1 MVAHELIRFQAPVLP
16 SLREVEPW
24 FAEAERLRWFSNGG
38 PCVARLERA
47 CADHLGLEHPGVAV
61 NNATS
66 GLMVALR
73 ACLGTPQ
80 GERRLVAVPSFTFV
94 ASVNAVVWAGFEPV
108 FIDIDP
114 YDWQPSEES
123 LARLRSLR
131 GSLAGVLQCS
141 TFGTAPS
148 RARRSSLAAAAR
160 DLGVPVVVDSAA
172 GFGAVDEDGRPLGDQ
187 GDAEVFSFH
196 ATKPFAIGEGGLVT
210 SRSAAVLD
218 ALAELINFG
227 FDQTRSVTGHLGIN
241 GKMPEL
247 TAAVGLAVLDR
258 FDDVLA
264 RRRAAAAWLRDELEP
279 TGVAFQAGT
288 AGSTFQFV
296 PVALPTPASRSR
308 LLQKAHDARI
318 EVRAYFDPP
327 MHQLPALASA
337 RRVGDLPVTESLSQR
352 IVGLPMA
359 NDISASSLTRIRDLV
374 RSAVA
379 PAVRGAGRSTAPA
392 APAAATSPPAT
403 PLPSPATVLPTRA
416 AGVPAPRRAALAQ
429 GPADRPG
436 PGPRPRS
443 RPSP

>member
-1 MVAHELIRFQAPVLP
+1 VVAHELIRFQSPTLP

-47 CADHLGLEHPGVAV
+47 CADRLGLEHPGVAV

-80 GERRLVAVPSFTFV
+80 ADRRLVAVPSFTFI
-94 ASVNAVVWAGFEPV
+94 ASVNAVIWAGFEPV
-108 FIDIDP
+108 FIDVDP
-114 YDWQPSEES
+114 DDWQPSEAS
-123 LARLRSLR
+123 LARLRGMR

-148 RARRSSLAAAAR
+148 RARRTSLAAAAA

-172 GFGAVDEDGRPLGDQ
+172 GFGAVDEDGCTLGDQ

-196 ATKPFAIGEGGLVT
+196 ATKPFAVGEGGLVT
-210 SRSAAVLD
+210 SRSAAVID
-218 ALAELINFG
+218 SLAELINFG
-227 FDQTRSVTGHLGIN
+227 FDHTRSVTGHLGIN
-241 GKMPEL
+241 AKMPEL

-264 RRRAAAAWLRDELEP
+264 ARRAAAGWLRDELEP
-279 TGVAFQAGT
+279 AGVAFQAGS

-296 PVALPTPASRSR
+296 PVALPTAESRNL

-318 EVRAYFDPP
+318 ELRAYFDPP
-327 MHQLPALASA
+327 MHRLPALTSV
-337 RRVGDLPVTESLSQR
+337 RRAGDLPVTESLSQR

-359 NDISASSLTRIRDLV
+359 NDISAGSLERIRDLV
-374 RSAVA
+374 LRIVA
-379 PAVRGAGRSTAPA
+379 TAPRRERHTASPAPSSLTSDGVPRPRRRTLVDHPVDHPA
-392 APAAATSPPAT
+392 APS
-403 PLPSPATVLPTRA
+403 R
-416 AGVPAPRRAALAQ
+416 PAP
-429 GPADRPG
+429 
-436 PGPRPRS
+436 
-443 RPSP
+443 

>member
-1 MVAHELIRFQAPVLP
+1 MVAHELIRFQAPELP
-16 SLREVEPW
+16 GLREVEPW

-47 CADHLGLEHPGVAV
+47 CADRLGLEHPGVAV

-108 FIDIDP
+108 FVDIDP
-114 YDWQPSEES
+114 DDWQPSRES
-123 LARLRSLR
+123 LARLRGLR
-131 GSLAGVLQCS
+131 GALAGVLQCS

-148 RARRSSLAAAAR
+148 RARRTSLAAAAL

-218 ALAELINFG
+218 ALGELINFG

-258 FDDVLA
+258 FDEVLA
-264 RRRAAAAWLRDELEP
+264 HRRAAAAWLRAELEP
-279 TGVAFQAGT
+279 TGVAFQAGS

-296 PVALPTPASRSR
+296 PAALPTPETRNH
-308 LLQKAHDARI
+308 LMQKAHDARI

-327 MHQLPALASA
+327 MHQLPALAST

-359 NDISASSLTRIRDLV
+359 NDISANALERIRDLV
-374 RSAVA
+374 RSAVTTA
-379 PAVRGAGRSTAPA
+379 PRGAGSRVRPRPATTPAVVDGIPHPRETLADSVAERTGSAAVTAP
-392 APAAATSPPAT
+392 
-403 PLPSPATVLPTRA
+403 RA
-416 AGVPAPRRAALAQ
+416 VP
-429 GPADRPG
+429 
-436 PGPRPRS
+436 
-443 RPSP
+443 

>member
-47 CADHLGLEHPGVAV
+47 CADHLGLDLPGVAV
-61 NNATS
+61 TNATS

-73 ACLGTPQ
+73 ACLGTPR
-80 GERRLVAVPSFTFV
+80 GTRRLVAVPSFTFV
-94 ASVNAVVWAGFEPV
+94 ASVNAVIWAGFEPV
-108 FIDIDP
+108 FVDIDP

-123 LARLRSLR
+123 LARLRGLR

-148 RARRSSLAAAAR
+148 RARRASLAAALL

-210 SRSAAVLD
+210 SRSAEVLE
-218 ALAELINFG
+218 ATAELINFG

-264 RRRAAAAWLRDELEP
+264 RRRAAAGWLRDELEP
-279 TGVAFQAGT
+279 TGVAFQAGS

-296 PVALPTPASRSR
+296 PVALPTAAARNL

-327 MHQLPALASA
+327 MHLLPALTSA

-359 NDISASSLTRIRDLV
+359 NDISADSLERIRDLV
-374 RSAVA
+374 LRVVA
-379 PAVRGAGRSTAPA
+379 TTPRRLPQPMREPA
-392 APAAATSPPAT
+392 AFGAPG
-403 PLPSPATVLPTRA
+403 
-416 AGVPAPRRAALAQ
+416 GVPHPREVIAGSA
-429 GPADRPG
+429 ADRPG
-436 PGPRPRS
+436 AAPVTAPGPTQ
-443 RPSP
+443 

>member
-1 MVAHELIRFQAPVLP
+1 MVAHELIRFQAPMLP
-16 SLREVEPW
+16 SLGEVEPW

-73 ACLGTPQ
+73 ACLGTPH
-80 GERRLVAVPSFTFV
+80 GARLVAVPSFTFV

-114 YDWQPSEES
+114 HDWLPSEAS
-123 LARLRSLR
+123 LARLRDLG

-148 RARRSSLAAAAR
+148 RARRASLAAVAR

-172 GFGAVDEDGRPLGDQ
+172 GFGAVDEDGRQLGDQ

-210 SRSAAVLD
+210 ARSAAVLD
-218 ALAELINFG
+218 ALSELINFG

-247 TAAVGLAVLDR
+247 TGAVGLAVLDR

-264 RRRAAAAWLRDELEP
+264 HRRAAAAWLRDELQSS
-279 TGVAFQAGT
+279 GIAFQAGS

-296 PVALPTPASRSR
+296 PIALPTHAMRNR
-308 LLQKAHDARI
+308 LLQKASDSRI

-327 MHQLPALASA
+327 MHQLPALS
-337 RRVGDLPVTESLSQR
+337 RFRQVGGLAVTESLAER
-352 IVGLPMA
+352 IIGLPMA
-359 NDISASSLTRIRDLV
+359 NDLTAPALERIRDLV
-374 RSAVA
+374 LSVSRTPPRGPVSRPVA
-379 PAVRGAGRSTAPA
+379 DP
-392 APAAATSPPAT
+392 ATSAGH
-403 PLPSPATVLPTRA
+403 A
-416 AGVPAPRRAALAQ
+416 AGIPAPRASVPAVHTAAH
-429 GPADRPG
+429 PAAGQVVRTPTAL
-436 PGPRPRS
+436 
-443 RPSP
+443 

>member
-1 MVAHELIRFQAPVLP
+1 MDAHELIRFQAPSLP

-24 FAEAERLRWFSNGG
+24 FAESERMRWFSNGG

-47 CADHLGLEHPGVAV
+47 CADRLGLEHPGVAV

-73 ACLGTPQ
+73 ACLGSPE

-114 YDWQPSEES
+114 DDWQPSEES
-123 LARLRSLR
+123 LARLRELR

-148 RARRSSLAAAAR
+148 QARRASLAAVAR

-172 GFGAVDEDGRPLGDQ
+172 GFGAVDDDGRLLGDQ
-187 GDAEVFSFH
+187 GDIEVFSFH

-210 SRSAAVLD
+210 SRSADVLEAVGQ
-218 ALAELINFG
+218 LINFG
-227 FDQTRSVTGHLGIN
+227 FDPNRSVTGHLGIN

-264 RRRAAAAWLRDELEP
+264 HRRAAAAWLRDELES
-279 TGVAFQAGT
+279 TGVAFQAGS
-288 AGSTFQFV
+288 AGSTFQFM
-296 PVALPTPASRSR
+296 PVALPTAAARDL
-308 LLQKAHDARI
+308 LLQRAHDARI
-318 EVRAYFDPP
+318 EVRAYFEPP
-327 MHQLPALASA
+327 MHKLPALASS
-337 RRVGDLPVTESLSQR
+337 RRAGALPVTESLSQR
-352 IVGLPMA
+352 IIGLPMA
-359 NDISASSLTRIRDLV
+359 NDIGASSLERIRDLV
-374 RSAVA
+374 RATVTPVARGAERRTARAALAVA
-379 PAVRGAGRSTAPA
+379 A
-392 APAAATSPPAT
+392 ASP
-403 PLPSPATVLPTRA
+403 S
-416 AGVPAPRRAALAQ
+416 AGVPGPRRAARTESLVGHA
-429 GPADRPG
+429 GTDPSGVVRP
-436 PGPRPRS
+436 
-443 RPSP
+443 